1 MQSAS
6 QSVSDPGLSSS
17 PEPPA
22 TPAPAPSPGLDAG
35 APACGCA
42 QRFRQILDS
51 QEEFHL
57 VGMDGRIAECNRAF
71 AASIGRTREETLGM
85 RLSDIDPSPPERIG
99 ALIGQI
105 MQTGSHRFRSQH
117 RHKDGHVLDV
127 EISAHVVATP
137 GEPTT
142 IAAFSHPIAEQ
153 LRRAQALFESEQKI
167 RALFEHSSNLLCT
180 LSPQGE
186 ILECNRAMR
195 AYFGLAEDASTGG
208 RLWDA
213 RYVGTDTALGERVR
227 ALVQAAAAEPVRA
240 ELELVTAAPAAGAD
254 RSATVTVIDL
264 RIKPVRDAAGQ
275 TVLLIAEGSDISVLK
290 RAEAERL
297 RMQAQVIRAQEDTI
311 RELSTP
317 LIPLE
322 AGIVVMPLV
331 GRLDAVRMQQVIERL
346 LLGVS
351 AQRAQTVLLDI
362 TGVPGVDAEVA
373 AALVRAAQAVRL
385 LGAQVMLSGIR
396 PEVAQMLVAIGT
408 DLGPGQAVKTCS
420 SLQSGLVL
428 ARRHPR

>member
-6 QSVSDPGLSSS
+6 DPSSNPASGPAADPAAGVLSGTSVLSGASV
-17 PEPPA
+17 
-22 TPAPAPSPGLDAG
+22 LAG
-35 APACGCA
+35 CTCE

-57 VGMDGRIAECNRAF
+57 VGMDGRIVECNRAF

-85 RLSDIDPSPPERIG
+85 PLSDIDPSPPERIG

-105 MQTGSHRFRSQH
+105 LQTGSHRFRSQH

-127 EISAHVVATP
+127 EISAHVVTVH
-137 GEPTT
+137 GEPSC

-153 LRRAQALFESEQKI
+153 LRRAQALFASEQKI

-186 ILECNRAMR
+186 VLECNGAMR
-195 AYFGLAEDASTGG
+195 AYFSLPEGAATGE
-208 RLWDA
+208 RLWDV
-213 RYVGTDTALGERVR
+213 RYIGTDTALGERVR
-227 ALVQAAAAEPVRA
+227 ALVQAAAHEPVRA
-240 ELELVTAAPAAGAD
+240 ELEFAAGD
-254 RSATVTVIDL
+254 GITVTVIDL
-264 RIKPVRDAAGQ
+264 RVKPVRDAAGQ
-275 TVLLIAEGSDISVLK
+275 TILLIAEGSDISVLK

-297 RMQAQVIRAQEDTI
+297 RMQAQVIRAQQDTI

-346 LLGVS
+346 LAGVA
-351 AQRAQTVLLDI
+351 AQRAQTVILDI

-373 AALVRAAQAVRL
+373 ASLVRAAQAVRL

-396 PEVAQMLVAIGT
+396 PEVAQMLVAVGT
-408 DLGPGQAVKTCS
+408 DLGPSQAIQTCS

-428 ARRHPR
+428 ARRRPR

>member
-6 QSVSDPGLSSS
+6 QSVSEPSVPPPG
-17 PEPPA
+17 P
-22 TPAPAPSPGLDAG
+22 DAG
-35 APACGCA
+35 ASACGCA

-85 RLSDIDPSPPERIG
+85 LLSDIDPSPPERIG

-137 GEPTT
+137 GEPTA

-167 RALFEHSSNLLCT
+167 RALFEHSANLLCT

-186 ILECNRAMR
+186 VLECNRAMR
-195 AYFGLAEDASTGG
+195 AYFGLTEGATAGG

-213 RYVGTDTALGERVR
+213 RYVGTDAALAERVR
-227 ALVQAAAAEPVRA
+227 ALVTAAAGEPVRA
-240 ELELVTAAPAAGAD
+240 ELELVIDAATAVD
-254 RSATVTVIDL
+254 RSVTVIDL

-346 LLGVS
+346 LTGVS
-351 AQRAQTVLLDI
+351 AQRAQTVILDI

-396 PEVAQMLVAIGT
+396 PEVAQMLVSIGT

-428 ARRHPR
+428 ARRPPR